1 MVPALPPKSSGGI
14 SPDGENQRK
23 PNGIFMGYLTA
34 ERIIGMKDKLLALL
48 TENARLTTEE
58 LAAMLD
64 TTPEA
69 VAEKMDQY
77 ERSGVIRGY
86 QAIIDEEQVDRDLV
100 TAIIDLRVTPKKD
113 MGFDAIAQIVAEFDE
128 VDSVYLMSGGYDLA
142 VIVKGH
148 NFKDIAM
155 FVATRLSTLDS
166 VLSTKTHFLLSRYK
180 ERGILMNRDI
190 PDQRSEA
197 F

>member
-1 MVPALPPKSSGGI
+1 
-14 SPDGENQRK
+14 
-23 PNGIFMGYLTA
+23 
-34 ERIIGMKDKLLALL
+34 MKDKLLSLL
-48 TENARLTTEE
+48 QQNARLTTEE

-64 TTPEA
+64 TTPQA
-69 VAEKMDQY
+69 VEQQMEDY
-77 ERSGVIRGY
+77 EQAGIIRGY
-86 QAIIDEEQVDRDLV
+86 QAIIDEEKVDQDLV

-113 MGFDAIAQIVAEFDE
+113 MGFDAIAQIVADFDE

-142 VIVKGH
+142 VIVNGH

-180 ERGILMNRDI
+180 ERGLFMNREE
-190 PDQRSEA
+190 PDQRSEG

>member
-1 MVPALPPKSSGGI
+1 M
-14 SPDGENQRK
+14 
-23 PNGIFMGYLTA
+23 
-34 ERIIGMKDKLLALL
+34 GMKDKLLSLL
-48 TENARLTTEE
+48 QQNARLTTQE

-64 TTPEA
+64 TTPQA
-69 VAEKMDQY
+69 VEQQMEEY
-77 ERSGVIRGY
+77 EQAGIIRGY
-86 QAIIDEEQVDRDLV
+86 QAILDEEKVDQDLV

-113 MGFDAIAQIVAEFDE
+113 MGFDAIAQIVADFDE
-128 VDSVYLMSGGYDLA
+128 VDPVYLMSGGYDLA

-180 ERGILMNRDI
+180 ERGLLMNREE

>member
-1 MVPALPPKSSGGI
+1 M
-14 SPDGENQRK
+14 
-23 PNGIFMGYLTA
+23 
-34 ERIIGMKDKLLALL
+34 GMKDKLLSLL
-48 TENARLTTEE
+48 QQNARLTTEE

-64 TTPEA
+64 TTPQA
-69 VAEKMDQY
+69 VEQQMEDY
-77 ERSGVIRGY
+77 EQAGVIRGY
-86 QAIIDEEQVDRDLV
+86 QAIIDEEKVDQDLV

-113 MGFDAIAQIVAEFDE
+113 MGFDAIAQIVADFDE

-142 VIVKGH
+142 VIVKGN

-180 ERGILMNRDI
+180 ERGLFMNREE
-190 PDQRSEA
+190 PDQRSEG